1 MFIPFLFPNINFMFN
16 QKISNKIVLTSL
28 RGGLVSLV
36 AVLGF
41 YESVIAQSSFEIAN
55 SSTSGGGGSSSGG
68 TFAVVGTIGQSAT
81 GPIQGGAFSFLSG
94 YLASEC
100 VIYATSDLNFDGE
113 TNAIDLG
120 VFLLNWG
127 ECPNGMLGCPG
138 DVNYD
143 SHVNSQ
149 DLGVL
154 LVEWQ

>member
-1 MFIPFLFPNINFMFN
+1 MFIPFLFTNIYFMLN
-16 QKISNKIVLTSL
+16 QKISNKIVLAFL

-36 AVLGF
+36 AVLGLS
-41 YESVIAQSSFEIAN
+41 ESVMAQSSFEIAN

-68 TFAVVGTIGQSAT
+68 AFSVVGIIGQAAT
-81 GPIQGGAFSFLSG
+81 EPIQGGAFSFLSG

-120 VFLLNWG
+120 LFLLNWG
-127 ECPNGMLGCPG
+127 ECPNGMLGCAG

-149 DLGVL
+149 DLGFL
-154 LVEWQ
+154 LIEWQ

>member
-1 MFIPFLFPNINFMFN
+1 MFN
-16 QKISNKIVLTSL
+16 QKILNKIVLASL

-36 AVLGF
+36 AVLGLS
-41 YESVIAQSSFEIAN
+41 ESVMAQSSFEITN

-68 TFAVVGTIGQSAT
+68 AFSVVGIIGQAAT
-81 GPIQGGAFSFLSG
+81 EPIQGGAFSFLSG

-100 VIYATSDLNFDGE
+100 VIYAPSDLNFDGD

-120 VFLLNWG
+120 LFLLNWG
-127 ECPNGMLGCPG
+127 ECPNGMLGCAG

-149 DLGVL
+149 DLGFL
-154 LVEWQ
+154 LIEWQ

>member
-1 MFIPFLFPNINFMFN
+1 MFN
-16 QKISNKIVLTSL
+16 QKILNKIVLASL

-36 AVLGF
+36 AVLGLS
-41 YESVIAQSSFEIAN
+41 ESVMAQSTFEIAN

-68 TFAVVGTIGQSAT
+68 AFSVVGIIGQAAT
-81 GPIQGGAFSFLSG
+81 EPIQGGAFSFLSG

-149 DLGVL
+149 DLGLVL
-154 LVEWQ
+154 INWE

>member
-1 MFIPFLFPNINFMFN
+1 MFIPFLFTNINFMLN
-16 QKISNKIVLTSL
+16 QKKSNKIVLASL

-36 AVLGF
+36 AVLGLS
-41 YESVIAQSSFEIAN
+41 ESVMAQSSFEIAN

-68 TFAVVGTIGQSAT
+68 AFSVVGIIGQAAT
-81 GPIQGGAFSFLSG
+81 EPIQGGAFSFLSG

>member
-1 MFIPFLFPNINFMFN
+1 MFIPFLFTNINFMLN
-16 QKISNKIVLTSL
+16 QKISNKIVLASL

-36 AVLGF
+36 AVLGLS
-41 YESVIAQSSFEIAN
+41 ESVMAQSSFEIAN

-68 TFAVVGTIGQSAT
+68 AFSVVGIIGQAAT
-81 GPIQGGAFSFLSG
+81 EPIQGGAFSFLSG

-100 VIYATSDLNFDGE
+100 VIYAPSDLNFDGD

-120 VFLLNWG
+120 LFLLNWG
-127 ECPNGMLGCPG
+127 ECPNGMLGCAG

-149 DLGVL
+149 DLGFL
-154 LVEWQ
+154 LIEWQ

>member
-1 MFIPFLFPNINFMFN
+1 MFIPFLFTHINLMLS
-16 QKISNKIVLTSL
+16 QKISNKIVLASL
-28 RGGLVSLV
+28 RGGLLSLV
-36 AVLGF
+36 AVLGLS
-41 YESVIAQSSFEIAN
+41 ESVMAQSSFEIAN

-68 TFAVVGTIGQSAT
+68 AFSVVGIIGQAAT
-81 GPIQGGAFSFLSG
+81 EPIQGGAFSFLSG

-127 ECPNGMLGCPG
+127 ECPDGILGCPG

-143 SHVNSQ
+143 SHINSQ
-149 DLGVL
+149 DLGLVL
-154 LVEWQ
+154 INWE

>member
-1 MFIPFLFPNINFMFN
+1 MFN
-16 QKISNKIVLTSL
+16 QKIFNNIVFMSL

-36 AVLGF
+36 AVLGLS
-41 YESVIAQSSFEIAN
+41 ESVMAQSSFEIAN

-68 TFAVVGTIGQSAT
+68 AFAVVGSVGQAAT

-100 VIYATSDLNFDGE
+100 VIYAPSDLNFDGQ
-113 TNAIDLG
+113 TNAADLG

-127 ECPNGMLGCPG
+127 ECPNGLLGCTG

-143 SHVNSQ
+143 SHIDSQ
-149 DLGVL
+149 DLGL
-154 LVEWQ
+154 LLLEWE

>member
-1 MFIPFLFPNINFMFN
+1 MFN
-16 QKISNKIVLTSL
+16 QKISNEIVLASL

-36 AVLGF
+36 AVLGLS
-41 YESVIAQSSFEIAN
+41 ESVMAQSSFEITN

-68 TFAVVGTIGQSAT
+68 AFSVVGIIGQAAT
-81 GPIQGGAFSFLSG
+81 EPIQGGAFSFLSG

-100 VIYATSDLNFDGE
+100 VIYAPSDLNFDGD

-120 VFLLNWG
+120 LFLLNWG
-127 ECPNGMLGCPG
+127 ECPNGMLGCAG

-149 DLGVL
+149 DLGFL
-154 LVEWQ
+154 LIEWQ

>member
-1 MFIPFLFPNINFMFN
+1 MLN
-16 QKISNKIVLTSL
+16 QKISNRIVLASL

-36 AVLGF
+36 AVLGLS
-41 YESVIAQSSFEIAN
+41 ESVMAQSSFEITN

-68 TFAVVGTIGQSAT
+68 AFSVVGIIGQAAT
-81 GPIQGGAFSFLSG
+81 EPIQGGAFSFLSG

-100 VIYATSDLNFDGE
+100 VIYAPSDLNFDGD

-120 VFLLNWG
+120 LFLLNWG
-127 ECPNGMLGCPG
+127 ECPNGMLGCAG

-149 DLGVL
+149 DLGFL
-154 LVEWQ
+154 LIEWQ

>member
-1 MFIPFLFPNINFMFN
+1 MINKKIQVMRVHSGLFSLAAMLFLSQSVFAQQNMYE
-16 QKISNKIVLTSL
+16 IS
-28 RGGLVSLV
+28 
-36 AVLGF
+36 
-41 YESVIAQSSFEIAN
+41 SS
-55 SSTSGGGGSSSGG
+55 SYSGGGGLSSGG
-68 TFAVVGTIGQSAT
+68 EFSVVGTVGQAAT
-81 GPIQGGAFSFLSG
+81 EPIQGGAFQFLSG

-100 VIYATSDLNFDGE
+100 VIYAPSDLNFDGE

-149 DLGVL
+149 DLGFIL
-154 LVEWQ
+154 IEWQ

>member
-1 MFIPFLFPNINFMFN
+1 MFIPFLFNNINFMLN
-16 QKISNKIVLTSL
+16 QKISNKIVLASL

-36 AVLGF
+36 AVLGLS
-41 YESVIAQSSFEIAN
+41 ESVMAQSSFEIAN
-55 SSTSGGGGSSSGG
+55 SSTSSGGGSSSGG
-68 TFAVVGTIGQSAT
+68 AFSVVGIIGQAAT
-81 GPIQGGAFSFLSG
+81 EPIQGGAFSFLSG

-127 ECPNGMLGCPG
+127 ECPNGMLGCAG

>member
-1 MFIPFLFPNINFMFN
+1 MLN
-16 QKISNKIVLTSL
+16 QKISNKIVLAFL

-36 AVLGF
+36 AVLGLS
-41 YESVIAQSSFEIAN
+41 ESVMAQSTFEIAN

-68 TFAVVGTIGQSAT
+68 AFSVVGIIGQAAT
-81 GPIQGGAFSFLSG
+81 EPIQGGAFSFLSG

-100 VIYATSDLNFDGE
+100 VIYAPSDLNFDGD

-120 VFLLNWG
+120 LFLLNWG
-127 ECPNGMLGCPG
+127 ECPNGMLGCAG

-149 DLGVL
+149 DLGFL
-154 LVEWQ
+154 LIEWQ